1 MIDFNLALQK
11 IDPETN
17 WDIHPLTG
25 GLVNFTIRAT
35 LKQRQGHDSK
45 QSSISAKSKAFDL
58 SPYESLIVKYA
69 APYIASIGNSAPFSQ
84 FRQVSCTEMFCDF

>member
-35 LKQRQGHDSK
+35 LKHDSK
-45 QSSISAKSKAFDL
+45 QNSISAKSKAFNL

-69 APYIASIGNSAPFSQ
+69 APYVASIGNSAPFSQ
-84 FRQVSCTEMFCDF
+84 FRQVSCT